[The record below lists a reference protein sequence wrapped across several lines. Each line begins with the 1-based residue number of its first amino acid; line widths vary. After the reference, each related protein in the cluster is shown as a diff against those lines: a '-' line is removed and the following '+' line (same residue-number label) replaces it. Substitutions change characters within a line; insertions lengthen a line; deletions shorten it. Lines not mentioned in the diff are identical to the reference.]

1 MNSILRNKVN
11 TFLRY
16 SGMSQAQFAKFADLG
31 VATLNLWLN
40 DKRIISTK
48 MENRMKGFMSEYAA
62 KITEIANN

>member
-1 MNSILRNKVN
+1 MNTILQNKVSK
-11 TFLRY
+11 FLHC

-31 VATLNLWLN
+31 IATLNLWLN

-48 MENRMKGFMSEYAA
+48 MENRIEGFMSEYAE